1 MYNMLKS
8 MQSMAKN
15 AEDMKNHIFETTEK
29 MREGNKPQNETET
42 DKNICEENVEMIS
55 IKRLEVSDKCSAC
68 GICFLQSNAFAE
80 DESGK
85 AIVVHD
91 FLQSENLDEVTNIAS
106 MCPEGAISIKE
117 VQVKKLDREQFKEMC
132 RQERENAVQQLKDK
146 YETFAFDAY
155 KYEIKCADFNLHSD
169 FRGVSRSW
177 ERTEEEG
184 FRYFKNNVFPLAKQ
198 IIQNMLIE
206 YKKKSLSA
214 FFEFEKNPKLFEE
227 MNKFMSSKLRYLGAY
242 YNANFSKNINLDKFS
257 VMNVTAEKGISGVRD
272 LYTYRL
278 EHLEEIFITETVMS
292 NLDPYDYDCYVD
304 SETSSNDSD
313 MYYWS
318 ISRLVGKFYGD
329 IKKELNKYMNGP
341 DSPMGEIVGDIT
353 KPFYKKLS
361 KAWNT
366 QVYALLNNE
375 EEFVK

>member
-1 MYNMLKS
+1 MYSTLKS
-8 MQSMAKN
+8 MQSMVKSVEN
-15 AEDMKNHIFETTEK
+15 MKNHIFDTTEK
-29 MREGNKPQNETET
+29 MVDGNKPQKEAEKNE
-42 DKNICEENVEMIS
+42 NICEENVEMIN
-55 IKRLEVSDKCSAC
+55 IKRLEISDKCSAC
-68 GICFLQSNAFAE
+68 GICFSQSDAFSE

-85 AIVVHD
+85 AIVNHE
-91 FLQSENLDEVTNIAS
+91 FLSLKQLNEVSNVAS
-106 MCPEGAISIKE
+106 MCPEAAISVSEI
-117 VQVKKLDREQFKEMC
+117 QVKRLDKEQFKELC
-132 RQERENAVQQLKDK
+132 RQEREKTLQQLKDK
-146 YETFAFDAY
+146 FETFAFDAY

-214 FFEFEKNPKLFEE
+214 FFEFEKNPELFEE
-227 MNKFMSSKLRYLGAY
+227 MNKFMSSKLRYLGTY
-242 YNANFSKNINLDKFS
+242 YNSNFSKNINLDKFS
-257 VMNVTAEKGISGVRD
+257 DMNVTAEKGISGVKD

-278 EHLEEIFITETVMS
+278 EHLEEIFITEAVMS

-304 SETSSNDSD
+304 SETSSFDSD

-341 DSPMGEIVGDIT
+341 DSPIGEIVGDVT

-366 QVYALLNNE
+366 QIYSLLNSE
-375 EEFVK
+375 EEFEK